1 MAVTMQQVRE
11 VLDPEEPNYQRG
23 VALGPEAL
31 PHLDALVSDG
41 DPMLAS
47 KATYLASLIQDV
59 RSTGVVEKAARH
71 PEPIVRVAAAAGASN
86 LPAGSDSDA
95 LRALHNDPDPG
106 VRKVAQSRAARR
118 PAAAAPDAPRA
129 LERPATNEKIVYGLM
144 PGEEAREPGGGPS
157 DNMDAGG
164 AMSGNR
170 TGLMPGERPQGSR
183 GTMPSE
189 KDKSGGGGT
198 GNMPQ

>member
-31 PHLDALVSDG
+31 PHLDALVTAG

-47 KATYLASLIQDV
+47 KATYLASLIQDA
-59 RSTGVVEKAARH
+59 RSTDVVEKAARH
-71 PEPIVRVAAAAGASN
+71 PEAIVRVAAAAGAPN
-86 LPAGSDSDA
+86 LAGGGESDA

-106 VRKVAQSRAARR
+106 VRKVAQSRGAKRST
-118 PAAAAPDAPRA
+118 AAAPEGARA
-129 LERPATNEKIVYGLM
+129 VERPATNEKIVYGLM
-144 PGEEAREPGGGPS
+144 PGEEAREPGGGQS
-157 DNMDAGG
+157 DHMDAGG

-170 TGLMPGERPQGSR
+170 TGLMPGERRQGSR

-189 KDKSGGGGT
+189 SDKSGGGS